1 MMRLMFTGLV
11 VCSVL
16 LSACSNGV
24 EHTEDVLR
32 PVKITVVGEDNGL
45 NSRRFV
51 GRVDALSTV
60 DLSFQVPGKVT
71 QLSVHEGS
79 IVPKGQLIAAL
90 DPRDYNLALREAQT
104 QFKQAERN
112 LKRGRELFKQGVIS
126 QVDVE
131 QLQTQFDLANVG
143 RDNARQNLAYTQIHA
158 PFNALVT
165 RRLIDPFTNVAPNM
179 VVVRVQDVTDLRVNI
194 NVPEHLI
201 QYLNQKADLRAIAL
215 FSQLPD
221 KPMPLTY
228 IEHQTQ
234 PDPVAQTYQVSFALP
249 RLNNKAILPGMS
261 LTVELALTDLP
272 AATTSFDLPI
282 SAIDSR
288 QAEQTVVW
296 IYDEKTQQVKAQKV
310 RLGPFNGD
318 RVQVLEGLTGGEHVV
333 SAGVNFLHDGMRVKP
348 FTSL

>member
-1 MMRLMFTGLV
+1 MMRLMFSGLLA
-11 VCSVL
+11 CTVL
-16 LSACSNGV
+16 LTACSNGADNTA
-24 EHTEDVLR
+24 EVLR

-71 QLSVHEGS
+71 QLSVNEGS

-104 QFKQAERN
+104 QFSQAQRN
-112 LKRGRELFKQGVIS
+112 LKRGRELFDQGVIS

-179 VVVRVQDVTDLRVNI
+179 VVVRVQDVTDLRVHI

-201 QYLNQKADLRAIAL
+201 QYLNQKAELKAIAL

-221 KPMPLTY
+221 KPMALTY

-272 AATTSFDLPI
+272 AASASFDLPI

-288 QAEQTVVW
+288 QANQTVVW
-296 IYDEKTQQVKAQKV
+296 IYDEKTQQVTAQKV
-310 RLGPFNGD
+310 RLGPFSGD
-318 RVQVLEGLTGGEHVV
+318 RVQVLDGLAGGEQVV

>member
-1 MMRLMFTGLV
+1 MMRLIFSGLLA
-11 VCSVL
+11 STVL
-16 LSACSNGV
+16 LTACSNGSDA
-24 EHTEDVLR
+24 TGAAIR
-32 PVKITVVGEDNGL
+32 PVKITVVGEDHGL

-71 QLSVHEGS
+71 QLSVNEGS

-90 DPRDYNLALREAQT
+90 DPRDFNLALREAQT
-104 QFKQAERN
+104 QFSQAQRN
-112 LKRGRELFKQGVIS
+112 LSRGRELFDQGVIS

-131 QLQTQFDLANVG
+131 QLQTQFDLANVA
-143 RDNARQNLAYTQIHA
+143 RDNARQNLAYTNIRA

-179 VVVRVQDVTDLRVNI
+179 VVVRVQDVTDLRVHI

-201 QYLNQKADLRAIAL
+201 QYLNQKADLKAQAL
-215 FSQLPD
+215 FSQLPGQ
-221 KPMPLTY
+221 PMPLTY

-261 LTVELALTDLP
+261 LTVELALADLP
-272 AATTSFDLPI
+272 TAAASFDLPI

-288 QAEQTVVW
+288 QADRVVVW
-296 IYDEKTQQVKAQKV
+296 VYDEKTQVVTAQKV
-310 RLGPFNGD
+310 RLGPFTGD
-318 RVQVLEGLTGGEHVV
+318 RVQVLEGLSGGEQIV